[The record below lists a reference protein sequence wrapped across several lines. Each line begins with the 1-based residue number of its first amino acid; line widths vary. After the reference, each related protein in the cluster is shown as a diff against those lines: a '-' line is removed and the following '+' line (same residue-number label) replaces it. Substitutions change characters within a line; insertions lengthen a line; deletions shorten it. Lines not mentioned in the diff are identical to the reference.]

1 MYHSGVTDVGTL
13 RPKLLSVLEPD
24 STELRHLELDS
35 LKALQVSGVAV
46 APLAI
51 VPAGVEERFYRL
63 NNLAPQLEA
72 LFRRVDLSDPDED
85 DLEELAPEAL
95 ALFKAHF
102 LLDEFIDL
110 FYEVLKALPEGLHVR
125 RPSRAGLT
133 SVRGRPALVALK
145 ATWAEDWSFEAL
157 SERLS
162 RTQRFA
168 LEARPVLLSP
178 AAEAPAS
185 PEVAAQVQRL
195 LERPVKVWTSNLGVS
210 RLSFEKD

>member
-1 MYHSGVTDVGTL
+1 MYHGGVNDAGTL
-13 RPKLLSVLEPD
+13 RPKLLSALEPD

-35 LKALQVSGVAV
+35 LKTLQVSGIAI
-46 APLAI
+46 APLAV

-63 NNLAPQLEA
+63 NNLASQLEA
-72 LFRRVDLSDPDED
+72 LFHRVDPSDPDED

-110 FYEVLKALPEGLHVR
+110 FYEVLKALPEGVHVR
-125 RPSRAGLT
+125 RPSRAGLK

-145 ATWAEDWSFEAL
+145 ATWAEDWSFETL

-162 RTQRFA
+162 RTQRLA

-195 LERPVKVWTSNLGVS
+195 LGRPVKVWASDLGVS
-210 RLSFEKD
+210 RLSFEMD